1 MVEHT
6 LQQQQQQTTENVK
19 KLEKNNKTTC
29 DGHKTK
35 IYTKKQQIFNNIIC
49 LFKKLLFTMENAT
62 AADSS
67 QSNISRLYIWKDNM
81 LMMTLQKLHKND
93 DRKYHKTRKNNK
105 TKQLAMAI
113 KTNLCSCWKSR
124 QKKCG

>member
-49 LFKKLLFTMENAT
+49 LFKKLLFTRENAT

-67 QSNISRLYIWKDNM
+67 QSNISRLYIWKDKQ
-81 LMMTLQKLHKND
+81 TKKG
-93 DRKYHKTRKNNK
+93 NK
-105 TKQLAMAI
+105 I
-113 KTNLCSCWKSR
+113 S
-124 QKKCG
+124 